1 MEKNMELIQ
10 PIFDLDGKKILYI
23 DPNTVYTDSFIN
35 FFGENTISI
44 ANFLNENN
52 IKLVQNFYSDVP
64 PEPAL
69 FRMKWLNKV
78 NNKFYEYNGY
88 NWQQI
93 EKDKVS
99 DVFMYRLEYK
109 DELYLPN
116 SIFNLGFNNLKLFD
130 DEFNELLYSI
140 DTYDNRKIILKYENV
155 SNVYAVLFH
164 PNDIISNFNYN
175 EKVEFVAES
184 GQTQFDITTL
194 KVEQDN
200 VYNISVVIN
209 DVVLKYDEF
218 YVENGI
224 LNINGRYYNLSKGDI
239 VKVYKNGGSF
249 EDYHTNIKFYF
260 ETEVKKFKIYKFFN
274 RIEEIKIVDV
284 INKQIIE
291 PIDIVEYSDYFE
303 VEIFSDRLI
312 KADIKVRVI

>member
-1 MEKNMELIQ
+1 MELIQ
-10 PIFDLDGKKILYI
+10 PIFDLNGKKVLYI

-69 FRMKWLNKV
+69 FRMRWLNKV
-78 NNKFYEYNGY
+78 NDKFYEYNGY

-93 EKDKVS
+93 EKDKIS
-99 DVFMYRLEYK
+99 DVFMYRLKYK

-116 SIFNLGFNNLKLFD
+116 SIFNLGFNNLKIFD

-140 DTYDNRKIILKYENV
+140 DTFDNKKILMKYENI
-155 SNVYAVLFH
+155 SDVYIVLFH
-164 PNDIISNFNYN
+164 PNDIISNFKYN
-175 EKVEFVAES
+175 EKIEFIAES
-184 GQTQFDITTL
+184 GQTQFDITSL

-209 DVVLKYDEF
+209 DIVLKYDEF

-224 LNINGRYYNLSKGDI
+224 LNINGRYYNLSKGDN

-249 EDYHTNIKFYF
+249 EDYYTNIKFYF
-260 ETEVKKFKIYKFFN
+260 ENEVKKFKIFKFFN
-274 RIEEIKIVDV
+274 NIEEMKIKDV

-291 PIDIVEYSDYFE
+291 PVNIIEFTDYFE
-303 VEIFSDRLI
+303 VEIFTDRLI
-312 KADIKVRVI
+312 EANIKVRVI